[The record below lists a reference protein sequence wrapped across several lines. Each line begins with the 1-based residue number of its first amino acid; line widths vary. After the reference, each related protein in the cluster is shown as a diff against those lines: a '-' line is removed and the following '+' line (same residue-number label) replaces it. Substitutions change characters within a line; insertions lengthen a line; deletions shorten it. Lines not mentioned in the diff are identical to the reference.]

1 MPDPA
6 YTRYTSQPAYLRSIK
21 DGSRISVRTQE
32 ERATL
37 WYGPSRCPPDH
48 PKTAPSVSASATLD
62 GLFARL
68 PSLIHPSAI
77 INPCKALFVKPI
89 PCRGPR
95 LPAQMQAVGC
105 GDLLRRHGR
114 RSTPASALCLSRSH
128 QHSHSSSSVSFTC
141 VVFVEKLWVF
151 QQ

>member
-1 MPDPA
+1 MAVVFRSGLRRSERPYDTGQVVAHP
-6 YTRYTSQPAYLRSIK
+6 TTPRRPHPFQPPQLSM
-21 DGSRISVRTQE
+21 G
-32 ERATL
+32 
-37 WYGPSRCPPDH
+37 
-48 PKTAPSVSASATLD
+48 
-62 GLFARL
+62 RL

-141 VVFVEKLWVF
+141 VVFVEKL
-151 QQ
+151 